1 MDETKLEC
9 SNGWVKTE
17 RVTDERKSVKLTI
30 NIHNRGEL
38 TINAHEARTTT
49 PLFYCWNEDCNME
62 KCNNICISCEK
73 YKGNGVKQ

>member
-49 PLFYCWNEDCNME
+49 PLFYC
-62 KCNNICISCEK
+62 
-73 YKGNGVKQ
+73 